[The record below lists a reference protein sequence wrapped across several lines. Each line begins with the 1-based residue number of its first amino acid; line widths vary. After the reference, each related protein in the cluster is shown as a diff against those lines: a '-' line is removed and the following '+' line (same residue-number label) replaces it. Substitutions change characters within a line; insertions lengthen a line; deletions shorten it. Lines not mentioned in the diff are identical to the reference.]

1 MLANDNVEDE
11 HSQPFL
17 PEVKTLSKEDWKT
30 TPCLTFVAPRFS
42 SRQCRSRDKEKNLD
56 VEEEV
61 VEVEV
66 EVEERCGA
74 Q

>member
-17 PEVKTLSKEDWKT
+17 PEVKTLRREDWKT
-30 TPCLTFVAPRFS
+30 TPCLTFVTPRFS
-42 SRQCRSRDKEKNLD
+42 SRPCRSRYKEKNLD

-61 VEVEV
+61 